1 MKRKRHVWLVA
12 RVDYDMYDVIGIF
25 TSEKR
30 AKKAQAR
37 AQAQQS
43 VNALLWGNVVI
54 DRYEVNKELA

>member
-1 MKRKRHVWLVA
+1 MKRKRSVWLVA

-37 AQAQQS
+37 AAAAQS
-43 VNALLWGNVVI
+43 VGALAWGNVVI
-54 DRYEVNKELA
+54 DRYDVNRELA